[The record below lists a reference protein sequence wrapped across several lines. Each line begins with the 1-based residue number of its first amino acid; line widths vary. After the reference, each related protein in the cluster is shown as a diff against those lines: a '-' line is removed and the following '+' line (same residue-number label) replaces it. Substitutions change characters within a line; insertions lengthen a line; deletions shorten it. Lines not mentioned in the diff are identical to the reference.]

1 MKTESVMGWSKNLEL
16 MEKKSPL
23 LWVLQN
29 NIESLKISKH
39 PELVN
44 RFRFII
50 EKEKKEKGLWLWWWL
65 VAAEENGGI
74 MKKMFRLKGRG
85 GDLERERE
93 EATAKGGLW
102 LTCAEGVI
110 MLTE

>member
-1 MKTESVMGWSKNLEL
+1 M
-16 MEKKSPL
+16 
-23 LWVLQN
+23 
-29 NIESLKISKH
+29 
-39 PELVN
+39 
-44 RFRFII
+44 
-50 EKEKKEKGLWLWWWL
+50 
-65 VAAEENGGI
+65 AAEENGGI